1 MTPAITDTISW
12 WAPFEA
18 LEIGQQFTSRGRTVT
33 ESDVVSFAAL
43 TGDWHPQ
50 HCDAEWAGGSP
61 FGERIAHGMLVVSL
75 AAGLVP
81 FDPGRVV
88 ALRRVADA
96 TFKRPVRFGDTLR
109 VEGRIADLAAAS
121 GEAGLVTFAWNVV
134 NQDGRTVSRARVEVL
149 WKRDDVAPREE
160 AEELARDGEFVPI
173 PL

>member
-18 LEIGQQFTSRGRTVT
+18 LETGQQFASRARTVT
-33 ESDVVSFAAL
+33 EADVVGFASL

-50 HCDAEWAGGSP
+50 HADAEWAAGSP
-61 FGERIAHGMLVVSL
+61 FGERIAHGLLILSL

-109 VEGRIADLAAAS
+109 VEGRIADLAPAS
-121 GEAGLVTFAWNVV
+121 GEAGLVTFAWSIV
-134 NQDGRTVSRARVEVL
+134 NQRGDVVCRARVEVL
-149 WKRDDVAPREE
+149 WRRE
-160 AEELARDGEFVPI
+160 AEVEAVPLETETNGFVPI

>member
-18 LEIGQQFTSRGRTVT
+18 LEIGQEFTTRGRTVT
-33 ESDVVSFAAL
+33 ESDVVGFASL

-50 HCDAEWAGGSP
+50 HSDAQWCEGSP
-61 FGERIAHGMLVVSL
+61 FGERIAHGLLVVSL

-88 ALRRVADA
+88 ALRQVSQA
-96 TFKRPVRFGDTLR
+96 TFKRPVRFGDTVH
-109 VEGRIADLAAAS
+109 VEGRIAELAPAS
-121 GEAGLVTFAWNVV
+121 DDAGLVTFAWNVV
-134 NQDGRTVSRARVEVL
+134 NQDDRIVCRARVDVL
-149 WKRDDVAPREE
+149 WRRDGT
-160 AEELARDGEFVPI
+160 AELETESVRNGEFVPI

>member
-1 MTPAITDTISW
+1 MTGAITDTISW

-18 LEIGQQFTSRGRTVT
+18 LEPGQEFTTRGRTVT
-33 ESDVVSFAAL
+33 EADVVGFASL

-50 HCDAEWAGGSP
+50 HSDAEWASESP

-88 ALRRVADA
+88 ALRRVCDA

-109 VEGRIADLAAAS
+109 VEGRIAEVAAAS
-121 GEAGLVTFAWNVV
+121 DEAGLVTFTWNVV
-134 NQDGRTVSRARVEVL
+134 NQDSRTVCRARVEVL
-149 WKRDDVAPREE
+149 WKRDAL
-160 AEELARDGEFVPI
+160 AEIEPERDGEFVPI

>member
-1 MTPAITDTISW
+1 VMITDTISW

-18 LEIGQQFTSRGRTVT
+18 LEVGQEFTTRGRTVT
-33 ESDVVSFAAL
+33 EADVVGFAQL

-50 HCDAEWAGGSP
+50 HSDAHWAESSP

-88 ALRRVADA
+88 ALRAVSQA
-96 TFKRPVRFGDTLR
+96 TFKRPVHFGDTLH
-109 VEGRIADLAAAS
+109 VEGRIAELGPAS
-121 GEAGLVTFAWNVV
+121 ADAGLVTFGWNVV
-134 NQDGRTVSRARVEVL
+134 NQQERLVCRARVDVL
-149 WKRDDVAPREE
+149 WRRDSIAELETE
-160 AEELARDGEFVPI
+160 AAGNGEFVPI

>member
-18 LEIGQQFTSRGRTVT
+18 LEVGQEFTSRGRTVT
-33 ESDVVSFAAL
+33 EADVVGFASL

-50 HCDAEWAGGSP
+50 HADAQWAEGSP
-61 FGERIAHGMLVVSL
+61 FGERIAHGLLVVSL

-88 ALRRVADA
+88 ALRQVSQA
-96 TFKRPVRFGDTLR
+96 TFKRPVRFGDTLH
-109 VEGRIADLAAAS
+109 VEGRIAELGPGADD
-121 GEAGLVTFAWNVV
+121 AGMVTFAWNVV
-134 NQDGRTVSRARVEVL
+134 NQDDKIVCRARVDVL
-149 WKRDDVAPREE
+149 WRRDGS
-160 AEELARDGEFVPI
+160 AELETETTRNGEFVPI

>member
-1 MTPAITDTISW
+1 MVSPTITDTMSW

-18 LEIGQQFTSRGRTVT
+18 LETGQEFTTRGRTVT
-33 ESDVVSFAAL
+33 EADVVSFAAL

-50 HCDAEWAGGSP
+50 HADAEWAAQSP
-61 FGERIAHGMLVVSL
+61 FGERIAHGMLVISM

-88 ALRRVADA
+88 ALRGVSGV

-109 VEGRIADLAAAS
+109 VQGRIAELTPAS
-121 GEAGLVTFAWNVV
+121 EDAGLVTFAWNVV
-134 NQDGRTVSRARVEVL
+134 NQESRTVCRARVDVL
-149 WKRDDVAPREE
+149 WR
-160 AEELARDGEFVPI
+160 RDGEADSALAMPETSFVPI

>member
-18 LEIGQQFTSRGRTVT
+18 LEVGQEFRTRGRTVT
-33 ESDVVSFAAL
+33 EADVVGFASL

-50 HCDAEWAGGSP
+50 HSDAQWASESP
-61 FGERIAHGMLVVSL
+61 FGERIAHGLLVVSL

-88 ALRRVADA
+88 ALRQVSQA
-96 TFKRPVRFGDTLR
+96 TFKRPVRFGDTVH
-109 VEGRIADLAAAS
+109 VEGRIAELGRSSDD
-121 GEAGLVTFAWNVV
+121 AGLVTFAWNVV
-134 NQDGRTVSRARVEVL
+134 NQDARVVCRARVEVL
-149 WKRDDVAPREE
+149 WRRDGEVESE
-160 AEELARDGEFVPI
+160 ADGAVRDGEFVPI